1 MSLNPNAPAPAPLSP
16 ITTLQNQ
23 VAALTRHGVTAAG
36 TAITILGGLAFLP
49 ADQVTAA
56 IQHLQ
61 DIGTD
66 LNKLMADF
74 GALWVI
80 LGPVLIGLAMK
91 GAAFAASLKGQLRS
105 IARNP
110 AADIT
115 PESKIIVPPP
125 VAAAVPIPQ
134 VVPKT

>member
-1 MSLNPNAPAPAPLSP
+1 MTLDSNTPPLSP

-23 VAALTRHGVTAAG
+23 TSAAVRHLVTAGG
-36 TAITILGGLAFLP
+36 TAFTILGAFAVLP

-56 IQHLQ
+56 VGHLQ

-66 LNKLMADF
+66 INKLMGDL
-74 GALWVI
+74 GALWLI
-80 LGPVLIGLAMK
+80 IGPVAIGFAVK
-91 GAAFAASLKGQLRS
+91 GATFAASLKGQLRS

-110 AADIT
+110 AVDIT
-115 PESKIIVPPP
+115 PQSKIVVPPP

-134 VVPKT
+134 VVPPP

>member
-1 MSLNPNAPAPAPLSP
+1 LDNNQKPLSP
-16 ITTLQNQ
+16 VTTLQNQ
-23 VAALTRHGVTAAG
+23 TAALVRHGVTGIG

-49 ADQVTAA
+49 ADQVQAA
-56 IQHLQ
+56 IVHLQ

-66 LNKLMADF
+66 INKLMADF
-74 GALWVI
+74 GALWII

-110 AADIT
+110 AVDIQ
-115 PESKIIVPPP
+115 PQSKIVVPPP

-134 VVPKT
+134 VVPPQ

>member
-1 MSLNPNAPAPAPLSP
+1 VTLEDSQKPLSP
-16 ITTLQNQ
+16 VTTLQNQ
-23 VAALTRHGVTAAG
+23 VAALVRHGVTAGG
-36 TAITILGGLAFLP
+36 TLFTVLGALAFLP
-49 ADQVTAA
+49 ADQVQPA
-56 IQHLQ
+56 IQHIQ

-66 LNKLMADF
+66 INKLMSDF

-80 LGPVLIGLAMK
+80 LGPVAIGLAMK

-115 PESKIIVPPP
+115 PESKIIVPPD
-125 VAAAVPIPQ
+125 VAKAVPIPQ
-134 VVPKT
+134 VVPPHEA